1 MSLEKPPKIYCLQF
15 LLQNI
20 KRVSTSHNL
29 IIEKIELDLGTCSC
43 IRLISG
49 QLHFNDNQS
58 EEVRLNRG
66 KVCFFEEGL
75 DRISLVLHCNGFQSR
90 GSVQLIEFNDYKNY
104 STCNTEIRLYSDI
117 GEPMFLARCVMFFH
131 ELKNLGRHPDFSTSQ
146 TQTSNE
152 VRTRFT
158 QVPETPFMN
167 VSTQVSIKTRNA
179 AIQIDHEKRQDRLDA
194 STQTEFP
201 TNEGP
206 FTTTH
211 KRVILRLF
219 AYIMYQVRI
228 RLAENLDKKKPL
240 KRPVLSQ
247 PNKISGLKLKSTQ
260 KTPQVIDRKLLN
272 KMIPPAVRIAQ
283 EKQIRFM
290 RDHIKKLAELHRL
303 QQNQDK
309 NKQKPILEETHPID
323 PGHQQKFKKV
333 IKTTKTAESKP
344 FTGIDSTNKNK
355 KIGDSIPIRS
365 VLSGSAKPETSKDE
379 SSQVGNSIIDNIV
392 KQVESKSIQ
401 SESVVKFDADAQ
413 TSVRENL
420 VNATSIGNSSTRP
433 EVLSSRTNKSSK
445 RSNNRDTSESS
456 SSSNNSRKP
465 TSETETSK
473 QSESNATE
481 SSSQTNESTSQS
493 SEESTSEES
502 SSSSTS
508 KTTNSSKTSSD
519 SSKIP
524 ELNLKSDFA
533 VVEHHYR
540 IFLGSS
546 SASTVSSIPSENV
559 TAPASISSSNSKS
572 SHSNSST
579 LTSGRNLTPK
589 SKQLS
594 PTSAYL
600 QKLREEVLKDQHS

>member
-1 MSLEKPPKIYCLQF
+1 
-15 LLQNI
+15 
-20 KRVSTSHNL
+20 
-29 IIEKIELDLGTCSC
+29 
-43 IRLISG
+43 
-49 QLHFNDNQS
+49 
-58 EEVRLNRG
+58 
-66 KVCFFEEGL
+66 
-75 DRISLVLHCNGFQSR
+75 
-90 GSVQLIEFNDYKNY
+90 
-104 STCNTEIRLYSDI
+104 
-117 GEPMFLARCVMFFH
+117 MFFH

-179 AIQIDHEKRQDRLDA
+179 AIQIDHEKRQDCLDA

-201 TNEGP
+201 TNEEP

-228 RLAENLDKKKPL
+228 RLAENLDKKKPM
-240 KRPVLSQ
+240 KRPVLNQ

-260 KTPQVIDRKLLN
+260 KTPQVIDRKRLN

-290 RDHIKKLAELHRL
+290 RDHIKRLAELHRL

-309 NKQKPILEETHPID
+309 DKQKPILEETHPID

-344 FTGIDSTNKNK
+344 FTGIGTNKNK
-355 KIGDSIPIRS
+355 KIDDSIPIRS

-392 KQVESKSIQ
+392 KQVESKTIQ
-401 SESVVKFDADAQ
+401 SESVVKFDADVQ
-413 TSVRENL
+413 TSVRESL
-420 VNATSIGNSSTRP
+420 VNATSNDNSSTRP
-433 EVLSSRTNKSSK
+433 EVVSSRTNKSSR

-481 SSSQTNESTSQS
+481 SSQTNESTTSRS

-519 SSKIP
+519 SSST
-524 ELNLKSDFA
+524 LVS
-533 VVEHHYR
+533 R
-540 IFLGSS
+540 SRSS

-559 TAPASISSSNSKS
+559 TAPASISSSN
-572 SHSNSST
+572 
-579 LTSGRNLTPK
+579 
-589 SKQLS
+589 
-594 PTSAYL
+594 
-600 QKLREEVLKDQHS
+600 